1 MSSGT
6 VSSTV
11 VWLRDDLR
19 LDDNPA
25 LTEAVALGNPVTVVY
40 VLDEASDGVRPLGG
54 AAKWWLHHSL
64 AALADALAAAG
75 SRLLLRRGQAAEV
88 IQELAEETA
97 AANLL
102 WNRRYGEPERT
113 IDARVKGWAADHG
126 ISATSFQAN
135 LMFEPWTVR
144 TGSGGPYKV
153 FTPFWRACLDRA
165 EPRLPLEAP
174 HRLPEAA
181 RRPGGELPDGDALEA
196 WGLLPRQPDWSAGLA
211 RTWSPGEAGARSRLE
226 DFLDGPAAKY
236 GTGRDIPGIEG
247 TSRLS
252 PHLRFGEISP
262 FRIWHAL
269 RERFPRQAPA
279 DVGIFRSELGW
290 REFCWQLLYENPAL
304 ATRNYR
310 PEFDRFAWQRPS
322 DDELDAWQ
330 QGHTGYPL
338 VDAGMRQ
345 LWQTGW
351 MHNRVR
357 MAAASFLVKN
367 LLAGWRLGEAWF
379 WDTLVDADAA
389 SNPANWQWVAGSGA
403 DASPYFRIFNPV
415 TQSKKFDSAG
425 AYLRE
430 YIPELA
436 ALDGKAI
443 HEPWKARGA
452 AFGDPAPDYPEPIVG
467 LPESRARALETYQRL
482 KDGQQRIRPAE
493 PRAAGCGTA
502 GWAPGV

>member
-6 VSSTV
+6 ASSTV

-25 LTEAVALGNPVTVVY
+25 LTEAAALGHPLTVVY
-40 VLDEASDGVRPLGG
+40 VLDEASQGVRPLGG

-64 AALADALAAAG
+64 AALAASLEAAG
-75 SRLLLRRGQAAEV
+75 SRLLLRRGPAAEV
-88 IQELAEETA
+88 IQELTAETA
-97 AANLL
+97 ATSLL

-113 IDARVKGWAADHG
+113 IDARVKGWAADQG
-126 ISATSFQAN
+126 ISASSFQAN

-144 TGSGGPYKV
+144 TGAGGPYKV
-153 FTPFWRACLDRA
+153 FTPFWRACLDQTD
-165 EPRLPLEAP
+165 PRLPLETP
-174 HRLPEAA
+174 DRLPASA
-181 RRPGGELPDGDALEA
+181 RRPGGGLPDGDALED
-196 WGLLPRQPDWSAGLA
+196 WGLLPCRPDWSEGLA
-211 RTWSPGEAGARSRLE
+211 RTWSPGESGAHSRLE
-226 DFLDGPAAKY
+226 EFLDGPAADY
-236 GTGRDIPGIEG
+236 GTGRNIPGVEG

-269 RERFPRQAPA
+269 RERFPHQPPA

-304 ATRNYR
+304 AIRNYR
-310 PEFDRFAWQRPS
+310 PEFDHFAWQTPS
-322 DDELDAWQ
+322 DAELEAWQ
-330 QGHTGYPL
+330 HGQTGYPL

-367 LLAGWRLGEAWF
+367 LLADWRLGEAWF

-415 TQSKKFDSAG
+415 TQSRKFDSAG
-425 AYLRE
+425 AYLRQ
-430 YIPELA
+430 YVPELA

-443 HEPWKARGA
+443 HEPWKATGTVL
-452 AFGDPAPDYPEPIVG
+452 GDPAPDYPGPIVG

-482 KDGQQRIRPAE
+482 KEG
-493 PRAAGCGTA
+493 
-502 GWAPGV
+502 

>member
-1 MSSGT
+1 MSST
-6 VSSTV
+6 L

-25 LTEAVALGNPVTVVY
+25 LTEAVSLGEPLTVVY
-40 VLDEASDGVRPLGG
+40 VLDEGSPGMRPLGG

-64 AALADALAAAG
+64 RELAAALEAAG
-75 SRLLLRRGQAAEV
+75 SRLLLRRGRAAEV
-88 IQELAEETA
+88 IADLAGRMGATT
-97 AANLL
+97 LL
-102 WNRRYGEPERT
+102 WNRRYGGPERA
-113 IDARVKGWAADHG
+113 IDSRVEGWAAEHG
-126 ISATSFQAN
+126 VRADSFQAS

-144 TGSGGPYKV
+144 TGAGGPYKV
-153 FTPFWRACLDRA
+153 FTPFWKACLDRT
-165 EPRLPLEAP
+165 EPRLPLDAP
-174 HRLPEAA
+174 HRLPAPA
-181 RRPGGELPDGDALEA
+181 LAGDGKLPAGDALES
-196 WGLLPRQPDWSAGLA
+196 WGLLPRRPDWSAGLA
-211 RTWSPGEAGARSRLE
+211 GTWTPGEAGAHRRLE

-236 GTGRDIPGIEG
+236 GTGRDVPGIEG

-269 RERFPRQAPA
+269 RERFAHQAPA

-290 REFCWQLLYENPAL
+290 REFCWQLLYENPSL

-310 PEFDRFAWQRPS
+310 PEFDRFGWQTPS
-322 DDELDAWQ
+322 DAELAAWR
-330 QGHTGYPL
+330 QGRTGYPL

-367 LLAGWRLGEAWF
+367 LLADWRLGEAWF

-415 TQSKKFDSAG
+415 TQSKKFDAEG
-425 AYLRE
+425 RYLRE
-430 YIPELA
+430 YLPELA
-436 ALDGKAI
+436 AVHGKAI
-443 HEPWKARGA
+443 HEPWKAGA
-452 AFGDPAPDYPEPIVG
+452 AAADYPEPIVG
-467 LPESRARALETYQRL
+467 LPESRARALATYQQL
-482 KDGQQRIRPAE
+482 KDG
-493 PRAAGCGTA
+493 
-502 GWAPGV
+502 

>member
-1 MSSGT
+1 MSSGSL
-6 VSSTV
+6 SSTL

-25 LTEAVALGNPVTVVY
+25 LSEAAALGRPLTVVY
-40 VLDEASDGVRPLGG
+40 VLDEDSPGVRPLGG
-54 AAKWWLHHSL
+54 ATKWWLHHSL
-64 AALADALAAAG
+64 ADLAAGLEAKG
-75 SRLLLRRGQAAEV
+75 SRLLLRRGPAAG
-88 IQELAEETA
+88 IIRDLAQETGAST
-97 AANLL
+97 LL
-102 WNRRYGEPERT
+102 WNRRYGGPERDV
-113 IDARVKGWAADHG
+113 DAGVKAWAAEQG
-126 ISATSFQAN
+126 LAAASFQAN

-144 TGSGGPYKV
+144 TGAGGPYKV
-153 FTPFWRACLDRA
+153 FTPFWRACLDGP
-165 EPRLPLEAP
+165 EPRLPLDAP
-174 HRLPEAA
+174 ERLPAPAA
-181 RRPGGELPDGDALEA
+181 DAEGRLPSGDQLDS
-196 WGLLPRQPDWSAGLA
+196 WGLLPRTPDWSAGLA
-211 RTWSPGEAGARSRLE
+211 STWQPGEAGAHERLE
-226 DFLDGPAAKY
+226 DFLDGPAEEY
-236 GTGRDIPGIEG
+236 GTGRDTPGVEG

-269 RERFPRQAPA
+269 RERFGPGAPA

-290 REFCWQLLYENPAL
+290 REFCWQLLYENPEL

-310 PEFDRFAWQRPS
+310 TEFDRFAWQTPS
-322 DDELDAWQ
+322 DAELGAWQ
-330 QGHTGYPL
+330 QGRTGYPL

-367 LLAGWRLGEAWF
+367 LLADWRLGEAWF

-415 TQSKKFDSAG
+415 TQSKKFDAG
-425 AYLRE
+425 ARYLRE
-430 YIPELA
+430 FLPELSG
-436 ALDGKAI
+436 LDDKTI
-443 HEPWKARGA
+443 HEPWKADGLA
-452 AFGDPAPDYPEPIVG
+452 AGYPDPVVG

-482 KDGQQRIRPAE
+482 KDG
-493 PRAAGCGTA
+493 
-502 GWAPGV
+502 

>member
-1 MSSGT
+1 MSST
-6 VSSTV
+6 L

-25 LTEAVALGNPVTVVY
+25 LAEAASLGNRLTVVY
-40 VLDEASDGVRPLGG
+40 VLDEASPGVRPLGG

-64 AALADALAAAG
+64 TSLAADLEAAG
-75 SRLLLRRGQAAEV
+75 SRLLLRRGPAARI
-88 IQELAEETA
+88 IQELAGATDATA
-97 AANLL
+97 LL
-102 WNRRYGEPERT
+102 WNRRYGGPERAV
-113 IDARVKGWAADHG
+113 DAGVESWAADHS
-126 ISATSFQAN
+126 IRAASFQAN
-135 LMFEPWTVR
+135 LMFEPWAVR
-144 TGSGGPYKV
+144 TGAGGPYKV
-153 FTPFWRACLDRA
+153 FTPFWRACLNGT

-174 HRLPEAA
+174 QRLPGAA
-181 RRPGGELPDGDALEA
+181 RDGAGELPDSEPLTS
-196 WGLLPRQPDWSAGLA
+196 WGLLPCRPDWSAGLA
-211 RTWSPGEAGARSRLE
+211 AIWMPGETGAHGRLE
-226 DFLDGPAAKY
+226 DFLDGPAAAY
-236 GTGRDIPGIEG
+236 GTGRDIPGVEG

-262 FRIWHAL
+262 FRIWHEL
-269 RERFPRQAPA
+269 RARFPQQAPA
-279 DVGIFRSELGW
+279 DVGIYRSELGW
-290 REFCWQLLYENPAL
+290 REFCWQLLYENPEL

-310 PEFDRFAWQRPS
+310 AEFDRFGWQVPS
-322 DDELDAWQ
+322 ESELEAWQ
-330 QGHTGYPL
+330 QGRTGYPL

-367 LLAGWRLGEAWF
+367 LLADWRLGEAWF

-415 TQSKKFDSAG
+415 THSKKFDAAG
-425 AYLRE
+425 RYLRQ
-430 YIPELA
+430 YLPELS

-443 HEPWKARGA
+443 HEPWKADGA
-452 AFGDPAPDYPEPIVG
+452 APDYPEPIVG

-482 KDGQQRIRPAE
+482 KDG
-493 PRAAGCGTA
+493 
-502 GWAPGV
+502 